1 MRAIDTTYILKISKG
16 LSKAVVRGATR
27 QRGKKVLSK
36 SLSLT
41 ISFTSNKLTENTDS
55 LVSL

>member
-16 LSKAVVRGATR
+16 LSKAVVPQDKG
-27 QRGKKVLSK
+27 GKKVLSK

-41 ISFTSNKLTENTDS
+41 ISFTSNKLTGNTDS